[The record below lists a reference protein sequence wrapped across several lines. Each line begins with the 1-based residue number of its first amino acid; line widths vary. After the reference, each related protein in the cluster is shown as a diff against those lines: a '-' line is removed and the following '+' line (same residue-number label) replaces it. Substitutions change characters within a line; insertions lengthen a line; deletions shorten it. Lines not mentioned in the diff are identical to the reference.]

1 MGHPIFKEAPSTDMT
16 KAQERQAELDAQIE
30 AFLAK
35 GGEIKA
41 YDNFC
46 RPVESGP
53 WRSKSIHP
61 EQQQPAQAAPVK
73 AKPTT
78 PVKTKPAPVQK
89 AVQLVQNERGE
100 VRLAEIPVPASITA
114 SSDDAWR
121 QLRRDIAATKRRL
134 DKLGKKVAGQ

>member
-1 MGHPIFKEAPSTDMT
+1 MSHPIFRDAPSTDMT
-16 KAQERQAELDAQIE
+16 KAQERQADLDTRIAE
-30 AFLAK
+30 FLAK

-41 YDNFC
+41 YDNLC

-53 WRSKSIHP
+53 WQSKSINP
-61 EQQQPAQAAPVK
+61 EQQLPVQAAPIKAKPAAPVK
-73 AKPTT
+73 AKPV
-78 PVKTKPAPVQK
+78 PVKTE
-89 AVQLVQNERGE
+89 VQLVQSQRGE

-121 QLRRDIAATKRRL
+121 RLRKDIAATKRRL

>member
-16 KAQERQAELDAQIE
+16 KPQERQAELDAKIAE
-30 AFLAK
+30 YLAK
-35 GGEIKA
+35 GGEIHA
-41 YDNFC
+41 FDNFR

-61 EQQQPAQAAPVK
+61 EQQLPVQAAPIKAKPAAPVK
-73 AKPTT
+73 AKPV
-78 PVKTKPAPVQK
+78 PVKTE
-89 AVQLVQNERGE
+89 VQLVQTERGE

-121 QLRRDIAATKRRL
+121 RLRKDIAATRRRL

>member
-1 MGHPIFKEAPSTDMT
+1 MT
-16 KAQERQAELDAQIE
+16 KAQERQADLDTQIAE
-30 AFLAK
+30 FLAK

-41 YDNFC
+41 YDNLC

-53 WRSKSIHP
+53 WCSKSIHP
-61 EQQQPAQAAPVK
+61 EQQKPALATPVR
-73 AKPTT
+73 AKPAA

-89 AVQLVQNERGE
+89 EVQLVQNERGE

-121 QLRRDIAATKRRL
+121 QLRKDIAATKRRL
-134 DKLGKKVAGQ
+134 DKLGKKVAAQ